1 MKLYFSNQRQ
11 VAQNKHYPNMKDVLN
26 KKDLAEVVAYDHVG
40 ATFKDH
46 CRSNA
51 NFIQSDCSMF
61 DVDNTHSDNPVDW
74 VNPTDLQKAF
84 PGVRFYVCYSRNHMK
99 PKGTKAPRPKF
110 HVYFPDAVFDNAEEY
125 AAHKQKVCA
134 YFTVFDANAKDA
146 ARFFFGV
153 EHPQVEYY
161 HGDILLYDFMETD
174 AICKQA
180 ATAPR
185 SGEIIPEGRRNET
198 LYRFALS
205 KLTHYGDTSG
215 EAYHFFL
222 QESTKCVPAL
232 ENKEL
237 DGIWKSAMKYY
248 CSTIKTDPNY
258 TAPESYN
265 RFLVNQNL
273 ELPIADNDAFDLLCK
288 DRKHT
293 TKLSIETLRHLLK
306 AFGITIRLNDMN
318 HKMEVKGL
326 PSKYNDEDACNLL
339 GTLIADTASKLSF
352 KRVHEPT
359 IHNALNVLANENHYH
374 PVLELLDAE
383 QWDGEDRLSEVHQ
396 MLCLDNELDRV
407 LVHKWA
413 LQSIAV
419 LHNSDD
425 VPVSAQ
431 GVLVLQG
438 PQGIGKT
445 QFFKHMAIHSNL
457 FKEGAT
463 LDMNNKDSTM
473 SATKVWLCELGEI
486 DGTTKKE
493 QSALKAFLT
502 RHNDHFREPYAR
514 HETVRLRRTSFCGT
528 VNPKEYLRDET
539 GNRRFWTIS
548 LNKVDLD
555 KVFEHDPDWYAQF
568 WRQMYYEYKND
579 PKCYLLTRAEQNSI
593 VIRNAEFEAPLL
605 GEDEFMTV
613 ADFSVPSSTWKWQTA
628 AEIADCLNERFR
640 SLHIRSQS
648 INRILDKAGKKLN
661 LDFDR
666 KKVNGTRL
674 ILCPPMKKRVDTTS
688 NMEYKIAPSAVRP
701 PDEEETEVVF

>member
-11 VAQNKHYPNMKDVLN
+11 VAQNKYYSNMKDVLN
-26 KKDLAEVVAYDHVG
+26 KEDLAEVVAYDHVG
-40 ATFKDH
+40 ASFKDN
-46 CRSNA
+46 CRGNA
-51 NFIQSDCSMF
+51 NFVQSDCSMF
-61 DVDNTHSDNPVDW
+61 DVDNTHSDNPSDW
-74 VNPTDLQKAF
+74 VTPADLQEVF
-84 PGVRFYVCYSRNHMK
+84 PGVGFYVCYSRNHMK
-99 PKGTKAPRPKF
+99 VKGGKKPRPKF
-110 HVYFPDAVFDNAEEY
+110 HVYFPDVVFNREEEY
-125 AAHKQKVCA
+125 TSHKQNVCN
-134 YFTVFDANAKDA
+134 YFAAFDPNAKDA

-153 EHPQVEYY
+153 ECPQVEYFN
-161 HGDILLYDFMETD
+161 GEILLYDFMKTVTVPQQD
-174 AICKQA
+174 TPALFVD
-180 ATAPR
+180 
-185 SGEIIPEGRRNET
+185 EIIPEGVRNIT
-198 LYRFALS
+198 LHRFALS
-205 KLTHYGDTSG
+205 KLTHYGDISG
-215 EAYHFFL
+215 KAYQLFL
-222 QESTKCVPAL
+222 QESKKCCPPL
-232 ENKEL
+232 DDKEL
-237 DGIWKSAMKYY
+237 GSIWKSALKYY
-248 CSTIKTDPNY
+248 KLTIKTNPNY
-258 TAPESYN
+258 AAPEDCAA
-265 RFLVNQNL
+265 LLQNL
-273 ELPIADNDAFDLLCK
+273 ELSIEDKEAFELLCK
-288 DRKHT
+288 ARKQS
-293 TKLSIETLRHLLK
+293 KQISIESLRYLLR
-306 AFGITIRLNDMN
+306 AFGITVRLNDMN

-326 PSKYNDEDACNLL
+326 PSKYNVEDACNLL
-339 GTLIADTASKLSF
+339 GTLIVDIASALSF
-352 KRVHEPT
+352 KRVHEQT
-359 IHNALNVLANENHYH
+359 VHNILNVLANENHYH

-383 QWDGEDRLSEVHQ
+383 QWDSEDRLTEVYQ
-396 MLCLDNELDRV
+396 MLCLEHELDRI

-413 LQSIAV
+413 LQTVAV
-419 LHNSDD
+419 LHNTDD
-425 VPVSAQ
+425 APVSAQ

-438 PQGIGKT
+438 AQGIGKT
-445 QFFKHMAIHSNL
+445 QFFKHMAIHSNF

-613 ADFSVPSSTWKWQTA
+613 ADFSVPSSTWKWRTA

-648 INRILDKAGKKLN
+648 INKMLVKVGKKLN
-661 LDFDR
+661 VDFDR
-666 KKVNGTRL
+666 KTVNGTRL
-674 ILCPPMKKRVDTTS
+674 VLCPPMKKRTDTVG
-688 NMEYKIAPSAVRP
+688 NMDYKIAPPAVQP
-701 PDEEETEVVF
+701 PDEGETEVVF